1 MNRTCRL
8 LMAKWLVIPAI
19 SVLIAAAALI
29 VAVQV
34 NEDSWPSSK
43 YETWGTLDYQWSRE
57 EQTQRGVAIRH
68 KDSSLLPTCT
78 DEYVA
83 WITATQDA
91 RKAADDL
98 MPSSPDFWSAPGC
111 RARVDR
117 VVVSDLPDRFNY
129 E

>member
-8 LMAKWLVIPAI
+8 SITKWLVIPAI
-19 SVLIAAAALI
+19 SVLTATAALI

-43 YETWGTLDYQWSRE
+43 YETRGTLDYQWSRE
-57 EQTQRGVAIRH
+57 EQAQRKVAIAH

-83 WITATQDA
+83 WRTATQEA
-91 RKAADDL
+91 RKAADGL
-98 MPSSPDFWSAPGC
+98 MPSSPDFWSASGC